1 MEKVLFSYVS
11 LTNILEV
18 ITKYSLNN
26 AEMHGFL
33 VKAAFEISTTV
44 INIEL
49 HSNIN
54 TDEWYRV

>member
-1 MEKVLFSYVS
+1 MK

-44 INIEL
+44 INIDV
-49 HSNIN
+49 HSNVN